1 MTVHGTVLVQCAF
14 RFQTAI
20 DLFDIIF
27 QEKVIGFHE
36 CLPTVFQTKKSV
48 PYFLGCNKAVAL
60 HDFLIMPCDSCAEL
74 VEQPVGLPCRHAFSY
89 GATAL
94 DTPECRIDGDLAAEL
109 CLCAIH
115 GDAPHDGRCAVFL
128 DLVFLQIEDD

>member
-74 VEQPVGLPCRHAFSY
+74 VEQPVGSRAVTLFP
-89 GATAL
+89 TARPPL
-94 DTPECRIDGDLAAEL
+94 TPQSVGSMETLQLNYACVLSTVMRPMMGDV
-109 CLCAIH
+109 
-115 GDAPHDGRCAVFL
+115 PSFL
-128 DLVFLQIEDD
+128 TLSFFK